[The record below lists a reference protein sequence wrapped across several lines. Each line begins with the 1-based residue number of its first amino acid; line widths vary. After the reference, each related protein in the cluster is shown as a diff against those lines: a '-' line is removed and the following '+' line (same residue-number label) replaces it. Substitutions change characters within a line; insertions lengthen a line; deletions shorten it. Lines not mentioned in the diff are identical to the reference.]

1 MEILYTL
8 LVLLLVAR
16 TFGEIAER
24 LGQPALVGELVS
36 GMAIGVSVQSY
47 AGSFPILAGLA
58 EDPVFQSLTDLGVF
72 FLVLMGGIELAPQ
85 ELAKTSGR
93 AFIVASCGLLLP
105 LAAGFG
111 LAYCFLPESD
121 WRTPQCLFVGTAIA
135 ITAVPPGRDPG
146 VG

>member
-24 LGQPALVGELVS
+24 LGQPALVE
-36 GMAIGVSVQSY
+36 SY
-47 AGSFPILAGLA
+47 AGSFPFRAGLA
-58 EDPVFQSLTDLGVF
+58 GDPVFQSLTDLGVF
-72 FLVLMGGIELAPQ
+72 FLMLMGGIELAPQ